1 MLPVHLHG
9 GRAPEHLG
17 GQRRTV
23 ITLLPDVTGQ
33 QAQVRLRSQL
43 YPTMSPSKSGPQR
56 SRRKKMEGAKQHQP
70 IEPKGS
76 DLADTAVTLVQVY
89 ESVERSYREA
99 SRAGT
104 PSSTSSSTTN
114 GA

>member
-1 MLPVHLHG
+1 
-9 GRAPEHLG
+9 
-17 GQRRTV
+17 
-23 ITLLPDVTGQ
+23 
-33 QAQVRLRSQL
+33 
-43 YPTMSPSKSGPQR
+43 
-56 SRRKKMEGAKQHQP
+56 MEGAKQHQP